1 MVNMKINFSIS
12 IFILIFILLISGCS
26 SSKKEYKS
34 ISTFSIYSPE
44 NNGINESEI
53 KIQEDYS
60 DKIMEVYAS
69 KEIREY
75 ISEYYTNLYG
85 YEKRNINLKVKSIDN
100 KNTIYQIDFDCD
112 SLEEDDCILA
122 SIKFNSKVLSQLE
135 ISEKLYIDTINTIY
149 QSKEKKN

>member
-1 MVNMKINFSIS
+1 MKINFSIS

>member
-1 MVNMKINFSIS
+1 MKINFSIS

-26 SSKKEYKS
+26 SSKKEYQS

-85 YEKRNINLKVKSIDN
+85 YEKRDINRKVKSIDN

-122 SIKFNSKVLSQLE
+122 SAKFNSQVLSQLE
-135 ISEKLYIDTINTIY
+135 ISEKLYIDLINTVY
-149 QSKEKKN
+149 QNKEKKN